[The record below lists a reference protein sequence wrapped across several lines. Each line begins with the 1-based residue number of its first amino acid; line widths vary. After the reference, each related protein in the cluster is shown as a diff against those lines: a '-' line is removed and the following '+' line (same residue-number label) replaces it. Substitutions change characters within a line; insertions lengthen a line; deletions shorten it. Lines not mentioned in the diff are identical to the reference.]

1 MTLIAFLKCLEPI
14 ALHLQPWSGSTTAR
28 LYDKMISEEELSSL
42 RKCVCFS
49 CLSVA
54 NQLFAVLIILRQGLE
69 SLNVSIRFKISEA
82 THSRTFTTW

>member
-1 MTLIAFLKCLEPI
+1 MTVIAFVKCLEPK

-49 CLSVA
+49 SLSVA
-54 NQLFAVLIILRQGLE
+54 NQLFAVLIISQQGLK
-69 SLNVSIRFKISEA
+69 SLDVNIRFKISEA
-82 THSRTFTTW
+82 THSRMFTT